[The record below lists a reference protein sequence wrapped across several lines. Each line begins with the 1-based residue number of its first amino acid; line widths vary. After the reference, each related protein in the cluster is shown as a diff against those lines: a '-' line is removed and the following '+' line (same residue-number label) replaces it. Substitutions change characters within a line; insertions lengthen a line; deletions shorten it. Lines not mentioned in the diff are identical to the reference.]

1 MIPFYSRYKCLFT
14 GFDMTYPLVN
24 TGPLSLTSVIMTNS
38 SEVTEK
44 VPSVAL
50 MRRVTS
56 LLFSRS
62 RIPTT
67 VIFPDEGSIE
77 NFAAY
82 SLVSKEYVMME
93 LLP

>member
-1 MIPFYSRYKCLFT
+1 MNF
-14 GFDMTYPLVN
+14 
-24 TGPLSLTSVIMTNS
+24 GPLSLTSVIMTNS
-38 SEVTEK
+38 SEFTENDL
-44 VPSVAL
+44 SVAL
-50 MRRVTS
+50 MSKVTS

-62 RIPTT
+62 RIPIT

-82 SLVSKEYVMME
+82 SLGNKEYVMME